1 MLQRQVVPDKFVR
14 LHVKEFFQ
22 KVTLYNSLLKQDSPT
37 GDETQVW
44 TSS

>member
-22 KVTLYNSLLKQDSPT
+22 KVTLLT
-37 GDETQVW
+37 VC
-44 TSS
+44 